1 MFINITLILINE
13 KMILEWELSIC
24 VVIFTR

>member
-1 MFINITLILINE
+1 MFINITLILIDK
-13 KMILEWELSIC
+13 KMILEQELSIC